1 MNDPKNFLERWSRRK
16 LESETP
22 DAAPADKA
30 APPSVEERACDSA
43 APAKTALIPEIDPA
57 TLPSIES
64 IVAGTDIRAFLQ
76 KGVSAALTRAALR
89 RAWSADPAVRDFI
102 GLSENSWD
110 FPASDSIHGFGP
122 LDPAEGR
129 SLVAQFFG
137 DPDETATA
145 GHSATDRNSLVQTT
159 SVPEESLDAGSHEM
173 RDSAP
178 REPENTPPAQV
189 QDAKK
194 SDKNADAIG
203 SDEQPKIDV
212 ATQYHE
218 QNDEY
223 DSVSLRPRHG
233 GALPK

>member
-16 LESETP
+16 LESEP
-22 DAAPADKA
+22 PEAAPADKA
-30 APPSVEERACDSA
+30 ALPSVEERPGDST
-43 APAKTALIPEIDPA
+43 APAKTELIPEIDPA

-76 KGVSAALTRAALR
+76 KGVSTALTRAALR

-110 FPASDSIHGFGP
+110 FTAPDSIHGFGP

-129 SLVAQFFG
+129 SLVAQMFG
-137 DPDETATA
+137 APNDTVA
-145 GHSATDRNSLVQTT
+145 GHSVPDRNSLVQNA
-159 SVPEESLDAGSHEM
+159 SVPGESLDTGSHEM

-178 REPENTPPAQV
+178 REPENTSPAQV
-189 QDAKK
+189 QDVKK
-194 SDKNADAIG
+194 SDNGADVIG
-203 SDEQPKIDV
+203 RDEQPKSDI
-212 ATQYHE
+212 AAQHHE
-218 QNDEY
+218 ENGEY